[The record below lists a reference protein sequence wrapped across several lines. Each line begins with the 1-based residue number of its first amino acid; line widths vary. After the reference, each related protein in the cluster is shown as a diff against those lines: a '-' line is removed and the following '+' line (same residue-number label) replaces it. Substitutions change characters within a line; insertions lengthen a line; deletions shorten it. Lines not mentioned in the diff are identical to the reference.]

1 MLDAQTQTLPA
12 AALVAEG
19 VTKELRGGEEP
30 VLAVRDTHLVVPR
43 GQFLAITGPSGSGKS
58 TLLYMLGALDRP
70 TAGRILVDG
79 YDTSQLADPALAALR
94 NKKIGFVF
102 QFHFLLP
109 ELTAVDNVALPLMVA
124 GRPPAEA
131 RARARTLLERLEL
144 SHREAHRPHELSGG
158 QQQRVA
164 LARALAN
171 EPLVLLGDEPTGN
184 LDTAN
189 SLRVYEW
196 LREQNVRLGQT
207 IVLVTHNPE
216 LAVAADRVIELVDG
230 RIVKDSAA
238 PAGGSGP

>member
-1 MLDAQTQTLPA
+1 MLTPHPQAIA
-12 AALVAEG
+12 KAALQAEA
-19 VTKELRGGEEP
+19 VTKELKGGEEP
-30 VLAVRDTHLVVPR
+30 VLAVRDTSLLVPH

-70 TAGRILVDG
+70 TSGRVLVDG
-79 YDTSQLADPALAALR
+79 QDTSQLPEPALAALR

-109 ELTAVDNVALPLMVA
+109 ELTALDNVALPLMLA
-124 GRPPAEA
+124 GRSQDEA
-131 RARARTLLERLEL
+131 RARAQGLLERLEL
-144 SHREAHRPHELSGG
+144 SHRAAHRPHELSGG

-196 LREQNVRLGQT
+196 LREHNVQQGQT
-207 IVLVTHNPE
+207 IVLVTHNPD
-216 LAVAADRVIELVDG
+216 LAAAADRVIELVDG
-230 RIVKDSAA
+230 RIVSDSAA
-238 PAGGSGP
+238 AS